1 MGSPPPAD
9 VPAWESEVR
18 SALETARAELAASD
32 EHPGDAL
39 WHRME
44 DLAVTYAR
52 AARGLPPLSGDAA
65 TIDRAIDA
73 MTDIT
78 ERLRRHG
85 GGDPEDH
92 HINESQFFL
101 LYYLAAQVHANAISE
116 SLAGAVVTSC
126 WDNDPPAPRS
136 QRTESDRAV
145 DDESDDDDEPW
156 EVRLPPPTSTHGWLQ
171 EVASAW
177 RDSANPPPLR
187 SAEGSPVIV
196 AGDDLREAAV
206 VLALHRRGCNPPAET
221 VYGLTG
227 VISEMEEDIASLG
240 PELSELKK
248 SRPLA
253 FVLYYVWTHILI
265 GHATEDVA
273 TALVQAASENIAE
286 FTPVGQTPRAGSSRI
301 RRRN

>member
-1 MGSPPPAD
+1 MGLPAPAD

-18 SALETARAELAASD
+18 LALETARAELAACD
-32 EHPGDAL
+32 ELPGDEL

-44 DLAVTYAR
+44 DIAVIRAR

-65 TIDRAIDA
+65 TIDRAVDA

-85 GGDPEDH
+85 GGDPNDH

-116 SLAGAVVTSC
+116 SLAGAVVKAC
-126 WDNDPPAPRS
+126 WNLEPGTQHADEVA
-136 QRTESDRAV
+136 ESEEED
-145 DDESDDDDEPW
+145 SDDDEDEPW
-156 EVRLPPPTSTHGWLQ
+156 DIRLPPPTTTDGWLK
-171 EVASAW
+171 EVVSAW
-177 RDSANPPPLR
+177 RESANPPPLR
-187 SAEGSPVIV
+187 SAEGAPVV
-196 AGDDLREAAV
+196 VSGEDLRESAV
-206 VLALHRRGCNPPAET
+206 VLALHQRGCTPPAET
-221 VYGLTG
+221 IYGLTG

-240 PELSELKK
+240 PELAELKK
-248 SRPLA
+248 SRPLS

-265 GHATEDVA
+265 GHASEDIA
-273 TALVQAASENIAE
+273 TALVQIASEHIAD
-286 FTPVGQTPRAGSSRI
+286 FAPISQTSRAGSSRF